1 MMVRTFLFL
10 FTLFSAVTVA
20 MAQSPV
26 MLPDAP
32 SREGL
37 EVPARGAD
45 MQRVQARFGAPK
57 ARYGPVG
64 DPPITRW
71 TYQDFVV
78 VFEDTKVIHS
88 VVPARLQPVRRR

>member
-1 MMVRTFLFL
+1 MMTRALLF
-10 FTLFSAVTVA
+10 FTLFSAVTVT

-26 MLPDAP
+26 MLRDAS

-45 MQRVQARFGAPK
+45 MQGVQARFGAPQ

-88 VVPARLQPVRRR
+88 VIPSRLQPARRR